1 MSESFVN
8 QITLNCLLNKE
19 LINNHLR
26 NKKINQINKEDK
38 RFYRKRIF
46 NLFKEIINNQTPK
59 DLPPD
64 VNYAYDNFVRS
75 AIQYFKIIDNN
86 DIIQSEYK
94 DYDFSSNN
102 NNSSN
107 ETCDNSNNLVNSSE
121 ADKLLMRTVK
131 IDVPTLD
138 KYVKRKINKTNT
150 EIILPKQKEI
160 NLKDPEFKNKG
171 LKDNINIIYE
181 SSNKKN

>member
-8 QITLNCLLNKE
+8 QITLNCLLNNE
-19 LINNHLR
+19 ALNNHLR
-26 NKKINQINKEDK
+26 NKKLNQINKEDR

-46 NLFKEIINNQTPK
+46 NLFKEIINNNIPK
-59 DLPPD
+59 ELPPD
-64 VNYAYDNFVRS
+64 VNYAYDNFVRT

-94 DYDFSSNN
+94 DYDFSSYENKCE
-102 NNSSN
+102 SY
-107 ETCDNSNNLVNSSE
+107 DNSNNLVDSSE
-121 ADKLLMRTVK
+121 ADKLLMRSVK
-131 IDVPTLD
+131 MDIPTLD
-138 KYVKRKINKTNT
+138 KYVKRKVTKKNK

-171 LKDNINIIYE
+171 IKDNININYE
-181 SSNKKN
+181 GNNQKI

>member
-1 MSESFVN
+1 MSESIVN

-38 RFYRKRIF
+38 KFYRKRIF
-46 NLFKEIINNQTPK
+46 NLFKEIINGNSPRE
-59 DLPPD
+59 LPPD
-64 VNYAYDNFVRS
+64 VNYAYDNFVRTT
-75 AIQYFKIIDNN
+75 IQYFKTIDNN

-94 DYDFSSNN
+94 DYDFSSHQ
-102 NNSSN
+102 NNSEN
-107 ETCDNSNNLVNSSE
+107 HDNSNNDISNNLE
-121 ADKLLMRTVK
+121 ADKLLMRSIK

-138 KYVKRKINKTNT
+138 KYVKRNVNKKNK
-150 EIILPKQKEI
+150 EIILPKQKEV

-181 SSNKKN
+181 GNNKKN